1 MGGTQELRGALP
13 AMGLLAVPLP
23 RGLSPGFNLKCIKD
37 KKVPIGVTVVV
48 AALLLAIIALAAKK
62 CPSCPSCPAPI
73 LPSCLE
79 NGIGYREKCFYF
91 VEDEADWNR
100 SQISC
105 LSLGAHLATIDTQE
119 ELRFLL
125 RYGSSLRYWVGLRRE
140 GSGPWKWFNGS
151 LFNNPFDVR
160 GKGQCAYISVD
171 GISSDWCFQMKYSVC
186 SHPQKRPSGIPKD
199 SEIPLNFT

>member
-1 MGGTQELRGALP
+1 
-13 AMGLLAVPLP
+13 MGLPAVPLP

-62 CPSCPSCPAPI
+62 CPSCPSCPSPV

-105 LSLGAHLATIDTQE
+105 LSLGAHLATIDTRE

-125 RYGSSLRYWVGLRRE
+125 RYGSSLHYWVGLRRE

-151 LFNNPFDVR
+151 LFNNPYVP
-160 GKGQCAYISVD
+160 
-171 GISSDWCFQMKYSVC
+171 SS
-186 SHPQKRPSGIPKD
+186 SG
-199 SEIPLNFT
+199 ELNHVLG